1 MGSSG
6 GGGGGG
12 GDSRNEVRYAPY
24 IENYHSAFL
33 AQTASS
39 RTLALTDSPY
49 EDFTDV
55 EVDDAFFGAG
65 YTIASFPSLYDMYGK
80 FMAGLDIEALWDQ
93 MYSSTINNSEVTD
106 LVSAESSLMDD
117 EIEEKILPRFQL
129 GMRDINAVMTSS
141 YIVGKSL
148 IESAKVKTVE
158 KFSAELKYRMIPI
171 AQDRWAK
178 HLAWNE
184 GVIKNYIEV
193 MKTFYV
199 VKSDIDEQNYKM
211 HARDVLWPFTVL
223 DFEKANLGAM
233 QGAVNTSGSEA
244 TGSTASKALGG
255 ALSGAASGAM
265 IGSAVPGIG
274 TAVGA
279 GAGALVGGLAGLFG

>member
-6 GGGGGG
+6 GGS
-12 GDSRNEVRYAPY
+12 GDGTVRYAPY
-24 IENYHSAFL
+24 IEARHEIFLGQSQTIYGDSIRVPSA
-33 AQTASS
+33 
-39 RTLALTDSPY
+39 SPY
-49 EDFTDV
+49 KDYTDI
-55 EVDDAFFGAG
+55 EVNDAFFGSG

-148 IESAKVKTVE
+148 IESAKVKAVE
-158 KFSAELKYRMIPI
+158 KFSAELKYRLIPI
-171 AQDRWAK
+171 AQDRWTK

-193 MKTFYV
+193 IKTFYV

-223 DFEKANLGAM
+223 DFEKANLGAL
-233 QGAVNTSGSEA
+233 QGAINTSGSAA

-255 ALSGAASGAM
+255 ALSGAATGAM
-265 IGSAVPGIG
+265 LSGGNP
-274 TAVGA
+274 VGA
-279 GAGALVGGLAGLFG
+279 GIGGVVGGLAGLLS